1 MSTPQKILICD
12 DHPVCC
18 HGLRSAIEAFESGTH
33 REFYFATTAH
43 QAVDLSLAHRFD
55 FIFMDVMLP
64 DFSGLEAIRR
74 MKSSLGGAKVIVFTA
89 YTDTWT
95 VDSLKR
101 ALQDRLL
108 HAAMNKTYALETI
121 AALFTHLR
129 ENPEAP
135 YLDETTATLLNKVE
149 SVPMTKREMEI
160 LLFIVKGLTSKE
172 IAERL
177 GCSHETVR
185 THRQSILLKAGVRN
199 AAELGAWFSERYGKP
214 DASP

>member
-1 MSTPQKILICD
+1 MSAPKKILICD

-18 HGLRSAIEAFESGTH
+18 HGLRSAIEASAPEVR
-33 REFYFATTAH
+33 REFYFAATGR
-43 QAVDLSLAHRFD
+43 QAVDLSLEHHFD
-55 FIFMDVMLP
+55 FVFMDMMLP
-64 DFSGLEAIRR
+64 DFSGIEAIRR
-74 MKSSLGGAKVIVFTA
+74 MKPSLDGTKVILFTG

-95 VDSLKR
+95 IESLKR
-101 ALQDRLL
+101 ALQDRLI
-108 HAAMNKTYALETI
+108 HAAMNKTYAIETI
-121 AALFTHLR
+121 AALFTHLQDT
-129 ENPEAP
+129 PGVP
-135 YLDETTATLLNKVE
+135 YLDEATAASLNKVE

-160 LLFIVKGLTSKE
+160 LLFIVKGFTSKE

-214 DASP
+214 DASA